1 MKSNR
6 IKGFNGLLYHL
17 IIPFSGISVGLFIWS
32 MYFSASSPVF
42 WIFIAIYILYIS
54 LFASSFIISCLSGLR
69 FGDILKRDVYTFL
82 PLLLFLIFPVKD
94 LFTAGTPYYNYLAER
109 YFSGILIIPIGSMV
123 IFLKVLLLTNF
134 SDTPSK
140 SYVIQKKWIYCFL
153 LMLACL
159 YAGTLS
165 YYSIIRHIN
174 LNTGMDPLGLNSQAV
189 WLLSN
194 FKEPFISYHNQNILA
209 DHMVPILFFLSP
221 FYKIYSD
228 PITLLILQSILLASG
243 VFPLYWIA
251 RDKLESSFLAISL
264 SIGYLLY
271 PALQFANLYDFSP
284 GNIATPL
291 LLFTFYFF
299 HKKSYVKYFIFLL
312 FALFCKEDV
321 VPIAFFLGV
330 YIFFFERRKKIGLFT
345 IMLGVFWFYFAYR
358 VLLHYV
364 TSGEHAQLDAGHFR
378 RYSYLGSSMGEIV
391 STLFLH
397 PVFVLKKILI
407 LEKLGY
413 VVLLLLPVCFV
424 SLFHIPT
431 FFVGFSLA
439 VANML
444 STNISQ
450 SSIRFYYTATITPFV
465 FISCVYGLRFL
476 LNKRGFMIKVAEK
489 INPKISLSKPCFIY
503 GFSSVILFSSIAG
516 TVLYGPLPYSF
527 DPYSDEFLVKNEG
540 VEIVKEML
548 EMVPPDASVS
558 AANNLGAHICNRE
571 KAFLF
576 PFHHG
581 EEPEYVIVNL
591 AKPYYGTRL
600 LREKFDAKLK
610 ELLFQRNYGVFYFK
624 DGYVILKKGY
634 KDKSGIENIAL
645 TTDKPAHIVDVE
657 LNNEIDF
664 WGYTLNAS
672 VIRPKI
678 PFRIIYFWKAFNET
692 DYNYNMLI
700 KLMDESGKIVF
711 QQDHEPVYGLY
722 PTSSWSN
729 KESISE
735 VYWIELPITVNPGTY
750 QIYVGIA
757 EKIKQKPES
766 IENEFQGLYDL
777 KKVGT
782 IIVQKF

>member
-1 MKSNR
+1 MKSNS
-6 IKGFNGLLYHL
+6 IKGFKGLLYHL
-17 IIPFSGISVGLFIWS
+17 IIPSSGISLGLFIWS
-32 MYFSASSPVF
+32 MYFSTSSPF
-42 WIFIAIYILYIS
+42 FLIFIAIYILYTS
-54 LFASSFIISCLSGLR
+54 LFISSFIIFRLSGLK
-69 FGDILKRDVYTFL
+69 FSDILRRDVYTFL
-82 PLLLFLIFPVKD
+82 PLLLFLVFPVKD

-123 IFLKVLLLTNF
+123 ILLQMQLLT
-134 SDTPSK
+134 SLSGISSK

-153 LMLACL
+153 FSLACL

-209 DHMVPILFFLSP
+209 DHMVPILLFLSP

-228 PITLLILQSILLASG
+228 PITLLILQSIMLASG
-243 VFPLYWIA
+243 VFPLYWLA
-251 RDKLESSFLAISL
+251 KDKLESDFLAFSL

-299 HKKSYVKYFIFLL
+299 HKKSYFKYFIFLL

-345 IMLGVFWFYFAYR
+345 IMLSVFWLCFAYL
-358 VLLHYV
+358 VLLPYV
-364 TSGEHAQLDAGHFR
+364 TSGEHSQLNTGHFS
-378 RYSYLGSSMGEIV
+378 RYSYLGSSLGEIV
-391 STLFLH
+391 LTLFLH
-397 PVFVLKKILI
+397 PIFVLKEILI
-407 LEKLGY
+407 PEKLGY
-413 VVLLLLPVCFV
+413 VVLLLLPVCFI

-431 FFVGFSLA
+431 FFVGFSVA

-465 FISCVYGLRFL
+465 FISCVYGIRFL
-476 LNKRGFMIKVAEK
+476 LNKREFINKVAKRTSSK
-489 INPKISLSKPCFIY
+489 IILSPPFCVY
-503 GFSSVILFSSIAG
+503 GFSSIILFSSIVG
-516 TVLYGPLPYSF
+516 SVLYGPMPYSV
-527 DPYSDEFLVKNEG
+527 DPYADEFLVEKEC
-540 VEIVKEML
+540 VSSAKEMFKL
-548 EMVPPDASVS
+548 IPPDASVS

-576 PFHHG
+576 PAHHG

-591 AKPYYGTRL
+591 AKPHYGTRM
-600 LREKFDAKLK
+600 LREKFDEKIK

-624 DGYVILKKGY
+624 DGYTILKNGY
-634 KDKSGIENIAL
+634 KNESGVKNIAL
-645 TTDKPAHIVDVE
+645 TKDKPDYVVDVE
-657 LNNEIDF
+657 LNNGIDF
-664 WGYTLNAS
+664 WGYSLNTRT
-672 VIRPKI
+672 IRPKI
-678 PFRIIYFWKAFNET
+678 PFRIVYFWKASKET
-692 DYNYNMLI
+692 DYDYYVLI
-700 KLMDESGKIVF
+700 KLVDENGEIAF

-722 PTSSWSN
+722 PTSDW
-729 KESISE
+729 KERERIHE
-735 VYWIELPITVNPGTY
+735 AYWIELPITVNPGTY

-766 IENEFQGLYDL
+766 VGKGLQCLDDL

-782 IIVQKF
+782 ITVQKF